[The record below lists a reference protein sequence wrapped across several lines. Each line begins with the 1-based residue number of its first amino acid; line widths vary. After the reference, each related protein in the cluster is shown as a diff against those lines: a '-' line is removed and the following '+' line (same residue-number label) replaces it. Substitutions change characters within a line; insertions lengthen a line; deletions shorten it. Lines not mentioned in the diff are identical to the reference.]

1 MLHVHYNYFQP
12 QWELRECY
20 TCIVTTISHACV
32 LSNYFFTV
40 LSPRLFAAPKGGIEK
55 LKPLQEQEGPNSSSF
70 NDLEIMS
77 SREIA
82 LQVPS

>member
-1 MLHVHYNYFQP
+1 MGTAPYLLFLLFSLVMIQP
-12 QWELRECY
+12 
-20 TCIVTTISHACV
+20 T
-32 LSNYFFTV
+32 LSITSNKT
-40 LSPRLFAAPKGGIEK
+40 LLRLFAAPKGGIEK

-82 LQVPS
+82 LQVFDNFSVF

>member
-1 MLHVHYNYFQP
+1 MFEESTVFDVAASTFYRFQFIIIIMT
-12 QWELRECY
+12 L
-20 TCIVTTISHACV
+20 
-32 LSNYFFTV
+32 L
-40 LSPRLFAAPKGGIEK
+40 RLFAAPKGGIEK

-82 LQVPS
+82 LQVFDDFSVF